1 MSSGEVLAIYDEDD
15 KPMESVSFRAR
26 AGFESTRRFTVKN
39 IHVYPIVLRNPT
51 PTSKDVTVLSYP
63 LTALKPGDSGIVEI
77 QYNAPASENSLI
89 QGTVE
94 FDAEIV
100 AIG

>member
-1 MSSGEVLAIYDEDD
+1 MSEVLAIYDENDQPID
-15 KPMESVSFRAR
+15 SVSFRAR

-39 IHVYPIVLRNPT
+39 IHVYPIVLRNPI
-51 PTSKDVTVLSYP
+51 PTTKHVTVLSYP
-63 LTALKPGDSGIVEI
+63 ITPLKPGDSGIVEI

-100 AIG
+100 AVG

>member
-1 MSSGEVLAIYDEDD
+1 MSEVLAKYNEDGQPID
-15 KPMESVSFRAR
+15 DISFRAR

-39 IHVYPIVLRNPT
+39 IHAYPIVLRNPT
-51 PTSKDVTVLSYP
+51 PTNKEITVLSYP
-63 LTALKPGDSGIVEI
+63 TTVLRPGDSGIVEI

-89 QGTVE
+89 EGTVV
-94 FDAEIV
+94 FDTDIV